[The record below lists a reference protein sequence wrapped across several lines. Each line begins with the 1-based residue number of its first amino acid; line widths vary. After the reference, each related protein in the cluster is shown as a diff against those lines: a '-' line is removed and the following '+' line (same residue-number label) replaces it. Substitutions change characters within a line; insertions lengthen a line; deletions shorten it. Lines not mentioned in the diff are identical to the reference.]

1 MLLLPCGLPRNNS
14 RADVVFQVIA
24 ILIDGCGHAEHTVVV
39 AVVHHDLLTAALQ
52 KCLRHVQRVAI
63 RMLRTDG
70 ALRAKNFRFERDD
83 GVRSGYILTADA
95 VQETCGAVNDL
106 TGVIRRVKIDA

>member
-1 MLLLPCGLPRNNS
+1 
-14 RADVVFQVIA
+14 
-24 ILIDGCGHAEHTVVV
+24 
-39 AVVHHDLLTAALQ
+39 
-52 KCLRHVQRVAI
+52 
-63 RMLRTDG
+63 MLRTDG

-106 TGVIRRVKIDA
+106 TSVSLRVKIDT